1 MDLGLGEIVVILA
14 IVLLLFGPSKL
25 PQLGESLA
33 KGIRGFKQ
41 GMEGDGASSQGSPAA
56 GGSSAAAEAPVAAA
70 DPPAPTQAL
79 AAPPDPPTPTQARAD
94 GPERPGGDGGG
105 TA

>member
-41 GMEGDGASSQGSPAA
+41 GLEGDDASKRAADSGAGAAAPAASPAP
-56 GGSSAAAEAPVAAA
+56 AA
-70 DPPAPTQAL
+70 QL
-79 AAPPDPPTPTQARAD
+79 AAS
-94 GPERPGGDGGG
+94 PERPADRAG
-105 TA
+105 TNGAPEGSVPRREGEPS